1 MITPA
6 WHAWARTQ
14 IGVQEIVGPQHNQ
27 AVIDYWKSGR
37 IPLDV
42 RNDETAWCAALVCA
56 AIELAGYRSTRSG
69 RARSYLEDRKNMIDC
84 DERIGAIAVFSSP
97 AGAAFGHVGL
107 IESVGD
113 TAIYVVGGNQGNQVS
128 VAPFKRSRLLR
139 VCWPATAP
147 AHTNY
152 PLAPRGG
159 SGNAVSDR

>member
-42 RNDETAWCAALVCA
+42 RSDETAWCAALVCA

-139 VCWPATAP
+139 VCWPANAP

-159 SGNAVSDR
+159 SGNTVSDR